1 MRVPHGG
8 RPRLPADTPV
18 PQLPGCFDHRP
29 QWIEDADPRLEELV
43 AGIAWEQKTITV
55 AGRSA
60 PTPRLTC
67 WMGAA
72 AYTYSGL
79 RNDPRPM
86 PAAVQDIRRR
96 LEQETGARF
105 NSCLANLYR
114 DGRDSMGYHSDD
126 EPELGPRPT
135 IASVSLGACRRFLIR
150 RVATGERWTVGLG
163 HGDLI
168 VMTEES
174 QSDYRHAVPK
184 TARPVGPRLNLTFR
198 MLLGS
203 P

>member
-1 MRVPHGG
+1 MDDDATAAGDPDTLVPELPACFDY
-8 RPRLPADTPV
+8 RPRWTP
-18 PQLPGCFDHRP
+18 
-29 QWIEDADPRLEELV
+29 DADRLYQQLV
-43 AGIAWEQKTITV
+43 TTVAWQQQTITI
-55 AGRSA
+55 AGRTS

-67 WMGAA
+67 WMGEA
-72 AYTYSGL
+72 AYTYSGI
-79 RNDPRPM
+79 RNEPRPL
-86 PAAVQDIRRR
+86 PPGLQQLRRR
-96 LEQETGARF
+96 LEQEVGAPF

-135 IASVSLGACRRFLIR
+135 IASVSLGAARRFLIR
-150 RVATGERWTVGLG
+150 RVATGQRWTVELG

-168 VMTEES
+168 VMAAES

-198 MLLGS
+198 QLL
-203 P
+203 PRP